1 VRDAIESEAVRL
13 LEHLDM
19 ASSDV
24 LRRPVIEPSVGQQQR
39 IGAARALIGAQD
51 SRSSAT
57 RLRPSITSEYGEP
70 WSSLDSPMILALA
83 ARRYFARL

>member
-24 LRRPVIEPSVGQQQR
+24 LRRPVTEPSVGQQQR
-39 IGAARALIGAQD
+39 IAAARALTGAQG
-51 SRSSAT
+51 SRSRAT
-57 RLRPSITSEYGEP
+57 RLRQSITSEYGES